1 MTASASALTRAAE
14 RVPHWSS
21 TSRAGARP
29 DRCPALISTPR
40 SSTKTIVMGAQ
51 ANPIGPTSTR
61 NRTTAT
67 VRRLAFTL
75 IAAIKSP

>member
-1 MTASASALTRAAE
+1 L
-14 RVPHWSS
+14 
-21 TSRAGARP
+21 
-29 DRCPALISTPR
+29 LSTPR
-40 SSTKTIVMGAQ
+40 SSTKAIVMGAQ